1 MDNCANNYN
10 RFLGGDRNSFT
21 ELIKEYWDGLTLYLT
36 GFTESF
42 TEAEELAEETFLKLY
57 TDKPVFS
64 QKSLFKTWLYSVG
77 RYTALYHMRKKRKIK
92 ETNIDNFYDISDKND
107 IENNYIKEENKKL
120 LHNVMKKL
128 NSDYQQ
134 VLYLVYFE
142 NFSNNETAE
151 IMMKNERQ
159 IRNLLY
165 RAKGALKSLLEREGF
180 VYEEL

>member
-1 MDNCANNYN
+1 M
-10 RFLGGDRNSFT
+10 
-21 ELIKEYWDGLTLYLT
+21 DGLTLYLT

-42 TEAEELAEETFLKLY
+42 SEAEELAEETFLKLY
-57 TDKPVFS
+57 TDKPKFS
-64 QKSLFKTWLYSVG
+64 AKSLFKTWLYSVG
-77 RYTALYHMRKKRKIK
+77 RNTALYHMRKKKKIR
-92 ETNIDNFYDISDKND
+92 ETNFDDFYDISDKND
-107 IENNYIKEENKKL
+107 IENNYIKEENKKQ

-128 NSDYQQ
+128 NNEYRQ

-151 IMMKNERQ
+151 IMLKSERQ

-165 RAKGALKSLLEREGF
+165 RAKGALKSLLEKEGF